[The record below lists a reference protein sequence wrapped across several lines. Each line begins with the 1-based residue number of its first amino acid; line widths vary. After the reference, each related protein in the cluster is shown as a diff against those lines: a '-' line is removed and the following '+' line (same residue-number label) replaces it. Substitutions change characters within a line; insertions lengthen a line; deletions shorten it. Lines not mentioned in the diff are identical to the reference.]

1 MLQQLQVIAMPN
13 ADEMLFGQAWQ
24 LYEAAFP
31 PMERRE
37 EELHRRLLAHPQFH
51 TELFLH
57 EQQLVALLFWWQ
69 FSGIRFVEHLAVDP
83 QRRNQGIGQVV
94 MKRFLTELQDL
105 VVLEVDLPTDENS
118 RRRIGFYERLGFKLN
133 PFAYRQLPMR
143 EGGCAVEML
152 LLSFPRFLD
161 ISEFERYLGEFRTT
175 CFDPYLKNDSPGK

>member
-1 MLQQLQVIAMPN
+1 MVG
-13 ADEMLFGQAWQ
+13 ADEVLWGQAWQ

-37 EELHRRLLAHPQFH
+37 ESLHQRLLTHPQFH

-69 FSGIRFVEHLAVDP
+69 FQGIRFVEHLAVAALCRD
-83 QRRNQGIGQVV
+83 QGIGQLL
-94 MKRFLTELQDL
+94 MNRFLTESQDL
-105 VVLEVDLPTDENS
+105 VVLEVELPTDENS

-175 CFDPYLKNDSPGK
+175 CFEPYLKNVFPKL